1 MPKESKSDPSRAISV
16 VLPVKNAIKY
26 INTLEKQLIQNIS
39 QHDEIIIVDDCSI
52 DSTFSQFSFWA
63 RDKSQVQVV
72 KNKNSGFVNALNL
85 GVSIAQNDWIARWDQ
100 DDQYTPDR
108 LKIQAKLLTINS
120 VAVFSDF
127 LLRTELG
134 ETLGSIQSPLFN
146 SPTKISIVG
155 ARRIAHSSAIF
166 SKSAFDEVGGYLNED
181 FLAEDISLWLRLSK
195 LGNFSS
201 TPFELLQY
209 QITNT
214 SLSGLNQTTSR
225 NKKNEIIG
233 RYRLSQTDINNLSL
247 NWEEY
252 FKQYEEYND
261 AIRRKVFLFFDLI
274 SLYRSGYKIS
284 KNTLNRILM
293 LLLKEK
299 EFIFCLNTVRLERL
313 KRKKARAG
321 NL

>member
-1 MPKESKSDPSRAISV
+1 LPKESKSDPSRAISV

-155 ARRIAHSSAIF
+155 ARRTAHSSAIF

-201 TPFELLQY
+201 APFELLQY

-214 SLSGLNQTTSR
+214 SLSGLNQITSR

-274 SLYRSGYKIS
+274 SLYRCGYKIS

-299 EFIFCLNTVRLERL
+299 EFISCLNTVRLERL
-313 KRKKARAG
+313 KRKKARVG